1 MALKTDRIHIDSRI
15 DYFMTH
21 TASRGGVAVVQ
32 NAGSGAA
39 MDQAAQRVEYAT
51 APSGTNP
58 IGVLMCDVVN
68 LDLARQKM
76 NVHKEEVQ
84 QGGKV
89 TLWTKCQVTT
99 DYLASGITVTAGQPA
114 YLGAEGRITNVDS
127 GAEASPRVG
136 RFESRL
142 DEAGFAKVSINLP

>member
-1 MALKTDRIHIDSRI
+1 MALKTDRIHIDSRV

-21 TASRGGVAVVQ
+21 TASRGGIVVVQ

-39 MDQAAQRVEYAT
+39 MDQAAQRAEYAT
-51 APSGTNP
+51 AASGTSP
-58 IGVLMCDVVN
+58 IGVLMCEVVN
-68 LDLARQKM
+68 LDLTRQKM

-89 TLWTKCQVTT
+89 TVWNKCQVTT
-99 DYLASGITVTAGQPA
+99 DYLASGITVTAGQHA
-114 YLGAEGRITNVDS
+114 YLGAEGRITNVNT
-127 GAEASPRVG
+127 GAAASPKVG
-136 RFESRL
+136 TFESRK